1 MQRWLTIAQV
11 LLVASVASAQT
22 PASKAAPKYGW
33 HTSWETARAEAQR
46 TGKPLFVVFR
56 CDP

>member
-1 MQRWLTIAQV
+1 MRSSIAIAG
-11 LLVASVASAQT
+11 LMLSAPWASAQT